1 MKGYR
6 MLGWALACFLL
17 CGCYDAVEPNEIAY
31 VVAMGID
38 ETDQD
43 GIYEFTIQFAKTTQI
58 SGGSSEEGGKAG
70 NEITDLIAIKAPTI
84 YSGINLAN
92 HSVSKRFTL
101 AHTKLFVISE
111 EIARKGV
118 LDLSDAIGRNSDIRP
133 NIYLAVSH
141 GKAKE
146 YLEAVK
152 PVAEVNPVNY
162 YHLIFESQYSGFV
175 PKNMIQDFYCQV
187 KSDYK
192 SCVLPITGVNQT
204 NLEKNKNN
212 EGQDNKDQESQ
223 NTELDSNGDTK
234 TPLNESGFEYHLYQY
249 VAGQSDIEKKNPS
262 EIMGMAIFKRDK
274 MVGVMSEIEGEL
286 YNILTGQYQN
296 NYVTFHTGDHS
307 DKPVTVQMSQ
317 SRRPKKTVKI
327 MPDHPRVSVKV
338 FLEAELVSESVQDPI
353 DGHVNEFEETARKE
367 IKNAIT
373 HFLEKTA
380 QDYQADPAG
389 FGEAAR
395 RCFLTQQDYEDY
407 EWEKKFP
414 HAEFDVSVEFQLQRV
429 GFVALEG

>member
-1 MKGYR
+1 MKSYR
-6 MLGWALACFLL
+6 MLLWVLACFLL
-17 CGCYDAVEPNEIAY
+17 CGCYDVIEPNEIAY

-38 ETDQD
+38 ETDQE

-111 EIARKGV
+111 ELAKKGV
-118 LDLSDAIGRNSDIRP
+118 LELSDAIGRNSDIRP

-141 GKAKE
+141 GKAKD

-187 KSDYK
+187 RSDYK

-234 TPLNESGFEYHLYQY
+234 TPLNESGFEYRVYQY
-249 VAGQSDIEKKNPS
+249 VAGDSDIEKKNPS
-262 EIMGMAIFKRDK
+262 EVMGMAIFKRDK

-296 NYVTFHTGDHS
+296 SYVTFHTGGDS
-307 DKPVTVQMSQ
+307 DKPVTVQMSE
-317 SRRPKKTVKI
+317 SRNPEKKIEIT
-327 MPDHPRVSVKV
+327 PDHPKVSVKV

-353 DGHVNEFEETARKE
+353 DGRVDEFEETAKE
-367 IKNAIT
+367 ELKNAIT

-380 QDYQADPAG
+380 QEYQTDPAG

-395 RCFLTQQDYEDY
+395 RCFLTQQEYEDY
-407 EWEKKFP
+407 GWGEKYP
-414 HAEFDVSVEFQLQRV
+414 RAEFDVSVEFQLQRV